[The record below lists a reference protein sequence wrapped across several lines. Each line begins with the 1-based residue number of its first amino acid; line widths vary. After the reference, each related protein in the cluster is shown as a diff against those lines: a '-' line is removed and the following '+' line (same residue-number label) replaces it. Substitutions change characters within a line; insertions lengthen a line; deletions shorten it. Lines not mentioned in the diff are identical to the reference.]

1 MDDELIVEYFMGRSM
16 KNHFKNILGP
26 WKDFGKLLKGELKRT
41 VINMNTLLQLTLG
54 PTLAGADYADV
65 MKKNKEKISKI
76 DADAEAIL
84 EKLPPGP
91 VGTGIMFALAPGPM
105 LFDSAREVS
114 KKVTPEAIDKFMD
127 EYGFK
132 DLSIGRIP
140 VGRMFTSMAKKGAAV
155 GSFAT
160 LNRQGYE
167 KSMEE
172 LEQDAEPKW
181 YTPIERILLL
191 QDPRGPKS
199 RRESLGRTGALIL
212 EEDENDDDISTSD
225 ERKAFLDYLKIS
237 GFESQYMQE
246 VSIPY
251 VEAKDELITGLIDV
265 FEQQIEE
272 TASISSALTFKEFIE
287 AINSTKLEKFKQ
299 LNGQNILKDMEAE
312 VASLIEDEKNL
323 TKFLKAAGK
332 TTADFEGKENEL
344 KDFLAQKIYEKEF
357 GEVRMKSIES
367 IAEAVEEIK
376 VEILGDIEEKNLD
389 DLRINPLGEQL
400 YNSIKSG
407 LERLD
412 SATKSLEK
420 MAQDA
425 QNIGG

>member
-1 MDDELIVEYFMGRSM
+1 M
-16 KNHFKNILGP
+16 
-26 WKDFGKLLKGELKRT
+26 
-41 VINMNTLLQLTLG
+41 
-54 PTLAGADYADV
+54 
-65 MKKNKEKISKI
+65 
-76 DADAEAIL
+76 
-84 EKLPPGP
+84 
-91 VGTGIMFALAPGPM
+91 
-105 LFDSAREVS
+105 
-114 KKVTPEAIDKFMD
+114 
-127 EYGFK
+127 
-132 DLSIGRIP
+132 
-140 VGRMFTSMAKKGAAV
+140 
-155 GSFAT
+155 
-160 LNRQGYE
+160 
-167 KSMEE
+167 
-172 LEQDAEPKW
+172 
-181 YTPIERILLL
+181 
-191 QDPRGPKS
+191 
-199 RRESLGRTGALIL
+199 
-212 EEDENDDDISTSD
+212 
-225 ERKAFLDYLKIS
+225 
-237 GFESQYMQE
+237 
-246 VSIPY
+246 
-251 VEAKDELITGLIDV
+251 EAKDELITGLIDV

-299 LNGQNILKDMEAE
+299 LNGQNILKDMESE

-323 TKFLKAAGK
+323 IKFLKAAGK

-412 SATKSLEK
+412 AATKSLEK